1 MKRKNVILM
10 LRIQK
15 SGSPEVRKSG
25 SPEVRKSGSPEVQK
39 SGSPEV
45 QKSSHY
51 NEELPCDP

>member
-10 LRIQK
+10 LRR
-15 SGSPEVRKSG
+15 E
-25 SPEVRKSGSPEVQK
+25 
-39 SGSPEV
+39 EV

>member
-10 LRIQK
+10 LRREVIR
-15 SGSPEVRKSG
+15 SPEVR
-25 SPEVRKSGSPEVQK
+25 K